1 MMPVTLKEYV
11 RNKVAIMSDLGI
23 VETKKDKDLL
33 KLLLSKMTSEIQ
45 IDNVCHDLI
54 VGKTDVGQLWKK
66 YADKLMVVG

>member
-23 VETKKDKDLL
+23 VETMKDKNRLEI
-33 KLLLSKMTSEIQ
+33 LLSEKTSEIQ

-54 VGKTDVGQLWKK
+54 VGKTEVGQLWKK